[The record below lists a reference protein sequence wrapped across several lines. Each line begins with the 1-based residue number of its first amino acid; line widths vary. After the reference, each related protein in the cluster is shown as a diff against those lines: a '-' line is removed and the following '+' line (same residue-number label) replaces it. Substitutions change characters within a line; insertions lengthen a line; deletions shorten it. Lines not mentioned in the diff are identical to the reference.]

1 MADVQYVGPFE
12 EWEVVVDGWT
22 VPYLTSRP
30 LSGGSVSLS
39 IDKRYRLRLDRVEAE
54 RIVPFIAD
62 AIAVA
67 LGYSGHP
74 RREWEG
80 PRSGYQMHK
89 VSPLLL
95 KQNDCPDAASG
106 AD

>member
-1 MADVQYVGPFE
+1 MADVQFVGPFE

-30 LSGGSVSLS
+30 LPGGRVSLS
-39 IDKRYRLRLDRVEAE
+39 IDKRHRLRLDIEEAE
-54 RIVPFIAD
+54 RIVPFIAE

-74 RREWEG
+74 RRGWDA
-80 PRSGYQMHK
+80 PQPGYRMHK
-89 VSPLLL
+89 VAPLLIQGSARL
-95 KQNDCPDAASG
+95 ETAGD
-106 AD
+106 

>member
-1 MADVQYVGPFE
+1 MANVQFVGPFE

-30 LSGGSVSLS
+30 ISDGRVSLS
-39 IDKRYRLRLDRVEAE
+39 IDKRRRLRLDVEEAE

-74 RREWEG
+74 QQEWDA
-80 PRSGYQMHK
+80 PRPGYRMHK
-89 VSPLLL
+89 VAPLLIEGSARL
-95 KQNDCPDAASG
+95 EVARD
-106 AD
+106 